1 MMDGGR
7 LGAGAE
13 SAVGAST
20 RRFLLVD
27 GFFVDSD
34 LTSAVDTA
42 EKDQFNICSEY
53 GRFYRTAGIV
63 TLVNRCLPA
72 LRPTGS
78 AHCRY

>member
-1 MMDGGR
+1 MRSAVEVLFVGSVERFVLEVVCETGLMMDGGR

-42 EKDQFNICSEY
+42 EKDQFDICSE
-53 GRFYRTAGIV
+53 
-63 TLVNRCLPA
+63 
-72 LRPTGS
+72 
-78 AHCRY
+78 